1 MSGINPDSH
10 PDHRGDDDLPQGL
23 FVDGTL
29 SFPER
34 IIPTV
39 SVETINVF
47 FQQLNANPG
56 LVKSHSNELLST
68 QPHLFHALSLLAV
81 HLGLDSEPLW
91 LNQVHGVDLF
101 TLHEGEAP
109 IEPPSADA
117 AMSRSTGRRS
127 VSTFSSVI
135 CSMSRRR
142 SSACAVSVLPRQE
155 WWCLPTTI
163 CQCIV

>member
-68 QPHLFHALSLLAV
+68 QPHLFHALSQLAV
-81 HLGLDSEPLW
+81 HMGLDSDEL
-91 LNQVHGVDLF
+91 
-101 TLHEGEAP
+101 
-109 IEPPSADA
+109 
-117 AMSRSTGRRS
+117 
-127 VSTFSSVI
+127 
-135 CSMSRRR
+135 
-142 SSACAVSVLPRQE
+142 SSAMTVVAASYLLLKRQLE
-155 WWCLPTTI
+155 IEQTTN
-163 CQCIV
+163 